1 MVRTQIYLP
10 EIIHK
15 RLIFIAKQKRLSMAY
30 LIRKFIEG
38 GLKIDQEK
46 DTSGLKA
53 MQGVLGMQIT
63 GGPKDLSKNLDKHLY
78 G

>member
-10 EIIHK
+10 EVIHQ
-15 RLIFIAKQKRLSMAY
+15 RLTLIAKQKRLSMAY

-38 GLKIDQEK
+38 GLKFDQDK
-46 DTSGLKA
+46 DISGVKA
-53 MQGVLGMQIT
+53 MKGVLGMQIT
-63 GGPKDLSKNLDKHLY
+63 GGPKDLSKNLDGYLY